1 MGNLPVRHTV
11 MKQLET
17 TLIQRLD
24 VDSTLDGILDQLCAP
39 ETTLIQRLDVDST
52 LDGILDQLCA
62 PERQALSVAKPR
74 LLC

>member
-24 VDSTLDGILDQLCAP
+24 VDSTLDGILDQLCVP
-39 ETTLIQRLDVDST
+39 DWH
-52 LDGILDQLCA
+52 
-62 PERQALSVAKPR
+62 ALSVAKPC

>member
-24 VDSTLDGILDQLCAP
+24 VDSTLDGILDQLCVP
-39 ETTLIQRLDVDST
+39 DWQV
-52 LDGILDQLCA
+52 
-62 PERQALSVAKPR
+62 LSVAKPC

>member
-1 MGNLPVRHTV
+1 

-24 VDSTLDGILDQLCAP
+24 FDSTLDGILDQLCVP
-39 ETTLIQRLDVDST
+39 D
-52 LDGILDQLCA
+52 
-62 PERQALSVAKPR
+62 RQALSVAKPR